1 MTRWHVDR
9 RLWVSRFELHIF
21 FLGFCIL
28 GKVGYVGWSNL
39 LYTKGF
45 FSSVSEQKTQLIFNF
60 RFVFWE
66 VREAAYKQSKQS
78 LGGSRLGWCS
88 WEPCSPMVVSHE
100 DQFLNLI
107 CWWYTYHS
115 EKYELVSWDD
125 DIPNIWKVIKAIFQT
140 TNQLFPKQATL

>member
-1 MTRWHVDR
+1 
-9 RLWVSRFELHIF
+9 
-21 FLGFCIL
+21 
-28 GKVGYVGWSNL
+28 
-39 LYTKGF
+39 
-45 FSSVSEQKTQLIFNF
+45 
-60 RFVFWE
+60 
-66 VREAAYKQSKQS
+66 
-78 LGGSRLGWCS
+78 
-88 WEPCSPMVVSHE
+88 MVVSHE